1 MGTSFLPGAI
11 VARFPSW
18 RGADR
23 IFVHRWSRVHATM
36 TNYRLKDFVLAKYL
50 SARKAM
56 YLENLSRIANSVET
70 SEKNGAFIT
79 ESSTEEL

>member
-1 MGTSFLPGAI
+1 
-11 VARFPSW
+11 
-18 RGADR
+18 
-23 IFVHRWSRVHATM
+23 M